1 MNIRKPKN
9 IIGENEKVIRKNES
23 QISLNHQNIINK
35 LRRKMKKKKKITRTK
50 VKRQCCDG
58 TSLLNTLHH
67 HVLSIAIQIK

>member
-35 LRRKMKKKKKITRTK
+35 LRRKMKKKKK
-50 VKRQCCDG
+50 
-58 TSLLNTLHH
+58 
-67 HVLSIAIQIK
+67 